1 MVIFGLML
9 KERGFFNLKKFSTK
23 LMAFFFALFIA
34 SSSVFAVTA
43 AVNEEQNGTQA
54 PAFDLI
60 DRMRGRDAV
69 SSEPAEDENEKPAIT
84 ISSDH
89 LSVTKG
95 RRIQLHAVV
104 TGVDETPVITWTSS
118 DEKVATVNEKGK
130 VRGKSAGRAIITA
143 SCEVNGEKLSADYAL
158 NVVTSSNLIK
168 DLLEKYQVLSY
179 QYSYIDD
186 YYYTN
191 DKEAWQ
197 YNFGYGPLYDI
208 AAPYILLEYDY
219 VRVFFEYEG
228 KDWMIQLWKGQ
239 YGLIFYGSEIG
250 IYNKSHNEEPDNI
263 FTFYECPSEED
274 WVKMEMTLYHQ
285 ELDGSYTR
293 EFTRPYGDYWW
304 CTGFKDGHLRIEEPA
319 DELRMVGRLTLKS
332 EQMANLFVEGL
343 LECGFKQVDSKDKVK
358 DDSFYVEGADVYL
371 QWQDI
376 NEAENTMPIKV
387 GAGFIIAT
395 NIVSFILSILSFFS
409 LIGLGALFFI

>member
-1 MVIFGLML
+1 M
-9 KERGFFNLKKFSTK
+9 KKASVK
-23 LMAFFFALFIA
+23 LLAFFFVLFIA

-43 AVNEEQNGTQA
+43 AISEEQTGKKA
-54 PAFDLI
+54 PALQLV
-60 DRMRGRDAV
+60 DRLNESGVRV
-69 SSEPAEDENEKPAIT
+69 SSSAKKAEKPAIA
-84 ISSDH
+84 ISSEH

-95 RRIQLHAVV
+95 RRIQLTATV
-104 TGVDETPVITWTSS
+104 TGVDEAPEITWTSS
-118 DEKVATVNEKGK
+118 DEKVATVNQKGK
-130 VRGKSAGRAIITA
+130 VKGKEAGKVVITA
-143 SCEVNGEKLSADYAL
+143 SAVVDGKTISADYAL

-168 DLLEKYQVLSY
+168 DLLERYQVLSY

-191 DKEAWQ
+191 DKQAWQ

-219 VRVFFEYEG
+219 VRVFFTYEE

-239 YGLIFYGSEIG
+239 YGLIFYGAEIG
-250 IYNKSHNEEPDNI
+250 IYNKKQSEEPDNLL
-263 FTFYECPSEED
+263 TFYACPPEED

-293 EFTRPYGDYWW
+293 EFTRPYDNYWW

-319 DELRMVGRLTLKS
+319 DELRMVSRLTLKT
-332 EQMANLFVEGL
+332 EEMTKLFADGL
-343 LECGFKQVDSKDKVK
+343 LECDFKQVDSKDKVTN
-358 DDSFYVEGADVYL
+358 DTFYVDGDDIYL

-387 GAGFIIAT
+387 GAGFIIAS
-395 NIVSFILSILSFFS
+395 NLLSFILAILSFFS
-409 LIGLGALFFI
+409 LISLGAFFLI